1 MGEFV
6 ETGLYLMACPG
17 KIDRATTK
25 SVRKFWLAQLRTP
38 GNAKCAARNGILV
51 QQDVSYQSAFVLLS
65 LLHLYSYVA
74 TEVKNIYKNRYR
86 TIRKIHVANIINIVQ
101 L

>member
-25 SVRKFWLAQLRTP
+25 SVRKFWLAQLRSPVLVTQ
-38 GNAKCAARNGILV
+38 NAPRATEYLCGSKSARRLI
-51 QQDVSYQSAFVLLS
+51 SVLL
-65 LLHLYSYVA
+65 LFY
-74 TEVKNIYKNRYR
+74 
-86 TIRKIHVANIINIVQ
+86 
-101 L
+101 